1 MIGEREQQ
9 QATESLSTVRDWLRW
24 AETVV
29 RREPVFL
36 GHGTDNYWDEA
47 LALVLPALS
56 LPWDV
61 DPNVLDGRLLPDERA
76 VILDWLKRR
85 VNERVPA
92 PYITGTAWFCG
103 LPFHVDE
110 RVLIPRSPLGEAV
123 DNRFEPFVAP
133 DQVHRILD
141 LCTGCGALA
150 VASALAFPEAE
161 VDATD
166 VSEEA
171 LAVCRANL
179 AEHGV
184 AGQVTLHQLDGL
196 EGLDGGYDLIICN
209 PPYVDAEDMATLP
222 PEYRHEPELAL
233 AAGEDGLDFT
243 RALLR
248 RAPDYLTENGMLV
261 VEVGNS
267 AAALEQRWP
276 DVPFMWL
283 AFERGGDG
291 AFCLSRADLLAHRH
305 RFEQAA

>member
-1 MIGEREQQ
+1 MISEREQQ
-9 QATESLSTVRDWLRW
+9 QAGEHLRTVRDWLRW
-24 AETVV
+24 AETVL
-29 RREPVFL
+29 RREAVFL
-36 GHGTDNYWDEA
+36 GHGTDNCWDEA

-61 DPNVLDGRLLPDERA
+61 DPKVLDGHVLPDERA
-76 VILDWLKRR
+76 LILDWLRRR

-123 DNRFEPFVAP
+123 ENRFEPFVTP
-133 DQVHRILD
+133 EQVHRILD
-141 LCTGCGALA
+141 LCTGCGAIA
-150 VASALAFPEAE
+150 VACALAFPEAE
-161 VDATD
+161 VHASD
-166 VSEEA
+166 VSAEA
-171 LAVCRANL
+171 LNLCRQNL
-179 AEHGV
+179 TEHSV
-184 AGQVTLHQLDGL
+184 DQQVTLYQCDGL
-196 EGLDGGYDLIICN
+196 DGLDGGYDLIVCN

-233 AAGEDGLDFT
+233 ASGADGLDFT

-248 RAPDYLTENGMLV
+248 RAPDYLAENGMLV

-283 AFERGGDG
+283 AFERGGEG
-291 AFCLSRADLLAHRH
+291 AFLLSREELLAHRH
-305 RFEQAA
+305 RFGEAA

>member
-1 MIGEREQQ
+1 MISEREQQ
-9 QATESLSTVRDWLRW
+9 QAHETLVTVRDWLRW
-24 AETVV
+24 AQTLM
-29 RREPVFL
+29 RREAVFL

-56 LPWDV
+56 LPWDA

-76 VILDWLKRR
+76 LILDWLGRR

-123 DNRFEPFVAP
+123 ENRFEPFVAAE
-133 DQVHRILD
+133 QVHRILD
-141 LCTGCGALA
+141 LCTGCGAIA
-150 VASALAFPEAE
+150 VACALAFPEAE

-166 VSEEA
+166 VSEDA

-184 AGQVTLHQLDGL
+184 DSQVALYQLDGL
-196 EGLDGGYDLIICN
+196 EGLDGGYDLIVCN

-233 AAGEDGLDFT
+233 ASGTDGLDFT
-243 RALLR
+243 RELLR
-248 RAPDYLTENGMLV
+248 RAPDYLAESGMLV

-267 AAALEQRWP
+267 AAALERRWP
-276 DVPFMWL
+276 EVPFMWL
-283 AFERGGDG
+283 AFERGGEG
-291 AFCLSRADLLAHRH
+291 AFFLSREELLAHRH
-305 RFEQAA
+305 RFEEAA

>member
-1 MIGEREQQ
+1 MISEREQQ
-9 QATESLSTVRDWLRW
+9 QASESLYTVRDWLRW
-24 AETVV
+24 AETVL

-47 LALVLPALS
+47 LALVLPAVS
-56 LPWDV
+56 LPWDA
-61 DPNVLDGRLLPDERA
+61 DPNLLDGRLLPDERNLM
-76 VILDWLKRR
+76 LDWLRRR
-85 VNERVPA
+85 VNERRPA

-110 RVLIPRSPLGEAV
+110 RVLIPRSPLGEAIE
-123 DNRFEPFVAP
+123 NRFEPFVDP
-133 DQVHRILD
+133 DQVHRVLD
-141 LCTGCGALA
+141 LCTGCGAMA
-150 VASALAFPEAE
+150 VACALAFPEAE

-166 VSEEA
+166 ISREA
-171 LAVCRANL
+171 LDVGRANV

-184 AGQVTLHQLDGL
+184 DHQVSLQRLDGL
-196 EGLDGGYDLIICN
+196 EGLSGGYDLIVCN

-233 AAGEDGLDFT
+233 ASGADGLDFT
-243 RALLR
+243 RELLHQ
-248 RAPDYLTENGMLV
+248 APDYLSENGMLV

-283 AFERGGDG
+283 AFERGGAG
-291 AFCLSRADLLAHRH
+291 AFFLTREELLQQRH
-305 RFEQAA
+305 RFAPTG

>member
-1 MIGEREQQ
+1 MISEREQE
-9 QATESLSTVRDWLRW
+9 QALETLSTIRDWLRW
-24 AETVV
+24 AQTVM

-56 LPWDV
+56 LPWDA
-61 DPNVLDGRLLPDERA
+61 DPNVLDGRLVPDEKA
-76 VILDWLKRR
+76 LMLDWLRRR

-92 PYITGTAWFCG
+92 PYITGTGWFCG

-123 DNRFEPFVAP
+123 ENRFEPFVAP
-133 DQVHRILD
+133 DRVHRILD
-141 LCTGCGALA
+141 LCTGCGAIA
-150 VASALAFPEAE
+150 VACAMAFPEAE

-166 VSEEA
+166 VSEDA
-171 LAVCRANL
+171 LTLCRENL

-184 AGQVTLHQLDGL
+184 DRQVVLHQLDGL
-196 EGLDGGYDLIICN
+196 EGLDGGYDLIVCN

-233 AAGEDGLDFT
+233 ASGADGLDFT

-248 RAPDYLTENGMLV
+248 QAPDYLTENGMLV

-267 AAALEQRWP
+267 AGALEQYWP
-276 DVPFMWL
+276 EVPFMWL
-283 AFERGGDG
+283 AFERGGEG
-291 AFCLSRADLLAHRH
+291 AFMLAREDLLAHRH
-305 RFEQAA
+305 RFEEAA

>member
-1 MIGEREQQ
+1 MITEREQH
-9 QATESLSTVRDWLRW
+9 QAREALSTVRDWLRW
-24 AETVV
+24 AESAM
-29 RREPVFL
+29 RRDAVFL

-56 LPWDV
+56 LPWDA
-61 DPNVLDGRLLPDERA
+61 DPSVLDGRLLADEADR
-76 VILDWLKRR
+76 ILDWLQRR
-85 VNERVPA
+85 VNQRMPA
-92 PYITGTAWFCG
+92 PYITGRAWFCG

-123 DNRFEPFVAP
+123 ENRFEPLVAP

-141 LCTGCGALA
+141 LGTGCGALA
-150 VASALAFPEAE
+150 VASALAFPQAE

-166 VSEEA
+166 VSEEV
-171 LAVCRANL
+171 LTVCRWNL

-184 AGQVTLHQLDGL
+184 DRQVALHQLDGL
-196 EGLDGGYDLIICN
+196 QGLEGGYDLIVCN

-233 AAGEDGLDFT
+233 ASGEDGLDFT
-243 RALLR
+243 RPLLCQ
-248 RAPDYLTENGMLV
+248 APDYLAENGMLV

-276 DVPFMWL
+276 EVPFTWL
-283 AFERGGDG
+283 AFERGGGG
-291 AFCLSRADLLAHRH
+291 AFLLSRQDLLEHRP
-305 RFEQAA
+305 RFQETV